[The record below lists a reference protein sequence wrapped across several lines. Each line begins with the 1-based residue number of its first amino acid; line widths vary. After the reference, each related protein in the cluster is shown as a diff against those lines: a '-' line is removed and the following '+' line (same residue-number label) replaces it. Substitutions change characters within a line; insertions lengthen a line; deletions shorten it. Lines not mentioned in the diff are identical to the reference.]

1 MFSCK
6 SDQITI
12 IICQP
17 NVTVCSPEEGNTIV
31 LTCVAFG
38 VPNPDISWTANG
50 VTLSNDSRITVY
62 SELVEEGGVMFVSS
76 MLEICSVGVDDAG
89 RYSCMASYGERND
102 TAMFNVSVTGV
113 EGEKWTM
120 SERTN
125 CYYYNYY
132 LVTES
137 LELLFVVFRLL

>member
-1 MFSCK
+1 MKYYRHFFFSAAE
-6 SDQITI
+6 IVI
-12 IICQP
+12 APP
-17 NVTVCSPEEGNTIV
+17 NSEVSEGNTIV

-50 VTLSNDSRITVY
+50 VTLSNESRITVY

-102 TAMFNVSVTGV
+102 TIMFNVSVTGV

-120 SERTN
+120 REN
-125 CYYYNYY
+125 K
-132 LVTES
+132 
-137 LELLFVVFRLL
+137 LLLL